1 MYFWSAFI
9 HIIIACFWIGGMLF
23 TAAILVPATRK
34 KLAQQRGIL
43 FTELGTRF
51 SRLSWI
57 LFPIL
62 IITGITALLGR
73 GYTGEELLSLQ
84 FWQSQYG
91 STLFNK
97 LTAFSIMLIVAALHD
112 FWLGP
117 RAATLMENDPDSETT
132 IRYRKASSW
141 GGRINLILG
150 ITILYFAVS
159 LVRWQ

>member
-34 KLAQQRGIL
+34 RLANQRGLL

-62 IITGITALLGR
+62 FITGVTSLLGR
-73 GYTGEELLSLQ
+73 GFTVEELLSIE
-84 FWQSQYG
+84 FWHSRYG
-91 STLFNK
+91 ATLFNK
-97 LTAFSIMLIVAALHD
+97 LFTFSLMLIVAALHD

-117 RAATLMENDPDSETT
+117 KAASLMESNPDGIKTKS
-132 IRYRKASSW
+132 YRKASSW

-150 ITILYFAVS
+150 LIILYFAVS
-159 LVRWQ
+159 LVRW

>member
-34 KLAQQRGIL
+34 KLAAQRGLL

-51 SRLSWI
+51 SRLSWL

-62 IITGITALLGR
+62 FITGITALLGR
-73 GYTGEELLSLQ
+73 GFSIQDLISIA
-84 FWQSQYG
+84 FWKSEYG

-97 LTAFSIMLIVAALHD
+97 LIAFSLMLIVAAIHD

-117 RAATLMENDPDSETT
+117 KAAELMENDSDSETAN
-132 IRYRKASSW
+132 RYRKASSW

-150 ITILYFAVS
+150 LTILYFAVS

>member
-9 HIIIACFWIGGMLF
+9 HVIIACFWIGGMLF

-34 KLAQQRGIL
+34 RLASQRGLL

-57 LFPIL
+57 LFPMLIL
-62 IITGITALLGR
+62 TGITALIGR
-73 GYTGEELLSLQ
+73 GFTFAELASLS
-84 FWQSQYG
+84 FWQTAYG

-97 LTAFSIMLIVAALHD
+97 LTAFGLMLIAAALHD

-117 RAATLMENDPDSETT
+117 KAARLMEEQPDSPVTLN
-132 IRYRKASSW
+132 YRKASSW
-141 GGRINLILG
+141 GGRINLLLG
-150 ITILYFAVS
+150 LVILYFAVS
-159 LVRWQ
+159 LVRW

>member
-1 MYFWSAFI
+1 MYFWSSLI

-34 KLAQQRGIL
+34 KLAHQRGLL

-73 GYTGEELLSLQ
+73 GYTGIELLSLH
-84 FWQSQYG
+84 FWESQYG

-97 LTAFSIMLIVAALHD
+97 LTAFSLMLIVAAIHD

-117 RAATLMENDPDSETT
+117 KAAEMMERNPDSDVTS
-132 IRYRKASSW
+132 RYRKASSW

-150 ITILYFAVS
+150 FVILYFAVS
-159 LVRWQ
+159 LVRW